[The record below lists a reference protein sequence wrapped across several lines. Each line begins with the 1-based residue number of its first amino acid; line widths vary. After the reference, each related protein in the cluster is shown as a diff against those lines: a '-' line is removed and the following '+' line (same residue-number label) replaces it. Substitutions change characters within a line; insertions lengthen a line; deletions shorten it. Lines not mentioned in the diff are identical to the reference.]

1 MLRRNIVDTNK
12 IKLSFAPALEVEF
25 VNRERALKQVEEL
38 AEKGTRFPIVVFGP
52 EGCGKTAWLKQATFI
67 LRELGFE
74 AIYIDPL
81 GRDFIAN
88 TDIKEV
94 VMKLAEAAAEVIGVA
109 QVKLASLTL
118 DIMKDFISRWRKK
131 RVAIL
136 IDEVFQAIGLD
147 RAEIYV
153 KSLLNLIEYPPA
165 SYEAIVSIVATSEGT
180 TRSKIG
186 RHLWALLK
194 PMWNISKSS
203 FEELYEKNTR
213 PKTNI

>member
-1 MLRRNIVDTNK
+1 M
-12 IKLSFAPALEVEF
+12 
-25 VNRERALKQVEEL
+25 
-38 AEKGTRFPIVVFGP
+38 
-52 EGCGKTAWLKQATFI
+52 
-67 LRELGFE
+67 
-74 AIYIDPL
+74 

-88 TDIKEV
+88 TEIKEV
-94 VMKLAEAAAEVIGVA
+94 VKKLTEAAAEVIGVA
-109 QVKLASLTL
+109 QVKLATLAL

-165 SYEAIVSIVATSEGT
+165 SYEAIVSIVATSEGI
-180 TRSKIG
+180 TRGKIG

-194 PMWNISKSS
+194 PMWNISKSG